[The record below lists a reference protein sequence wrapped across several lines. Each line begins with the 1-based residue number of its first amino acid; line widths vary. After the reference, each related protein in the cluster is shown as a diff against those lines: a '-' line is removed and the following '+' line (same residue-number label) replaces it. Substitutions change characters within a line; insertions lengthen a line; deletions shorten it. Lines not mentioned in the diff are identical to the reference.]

1 MIGKK
6 RRRYFLQIGDRLI
19 PGTPTGLWG
28 VAVNAGRGILYVMKK
43 DGSLDMVWQ
52 YRE

>member
-6 RRRYFLQIGDRLI
+6 RRRYFLQIDDHQI

-28 VAVNAGRGILYVMKK
+28 VGG
-43 DGSLDMVWQ
+43 
-52 YRE
+52 